1 MLTGL
6 VLGLVIVGILVYT
19 GQTASTST
27 TEQLTEQSTAELPSP
42 RTRLPL
48 ITEDEQEHTDL
59 LQLSQLV
66 TTEELTL
73 QTPTGEVKVIVGS
86 HSITTSPKH
95 IFFMLAS
102 DTRLEEFGVF
112 YHSFAKHGQFYIV
125 PVRYTDSK
133 KRSRQADLD
142 FYWREFD
149 LAKKDD
155 RAVIV
160 VGLGILSGKVLQH
173 FAKTDDA
180 DRVVLID
187 PRFPPGKVPP
197 PPKIPG
203 MVLFSPK
210 ATTQTLYQITEL
222 QKSWESGAFFEMPV
236 NETAGNPL
244 PLKALDHTFLSQ
256 QFDTLVNALD
266 QEKGLVDSAANDPQ
280 TKADLE
286 LARKVHLLATSA
298 VKLRDDVP
306 VSSRTRR
313 PRQ

>member
-1 MLTGL
+1 
-6 VLGLVIVGILVYT
+6 
-19 GQTASTST
+19 
-27 TEQLTEQSTAELPSP
+27 
-42 RTRLPL
+42 
-48 ITEDEQEHTDL
+48 
-59 LQLSQLV
+59 
-66 TTEELTL
+66 
-73 QTPTGEVKVIVGS
+73 
-86 HSITTSPKH
+86 
-95 IFFMLAS
+95 
-102 DTRLEEFGVF
+102 
-112 YHSFAKHGQFYIV
+112 
-125 PVRYTDSK
+125 
-133 KRSRQADLD
+133 
-142 FYWREFD
+142 
-149 LAKKDD
+149 
-155 RAVIV
+155 
-160 VGLGILSGKVLQH
+160 
-173 FAKTDDA
+173 
-180 DRVVLID
+180 
-187 PRFPPGKVPP
+187 
-197 PPKIPG
+197 